1 MDFKTQATWLMPSNL
16 GFSVS
21 FKGIT
26 TFEQSQPWI
35 W

>member
-1 MDFKTQATWLMPSNL
+1 MDFTTQATSLIPSNL

-21 FKGIT
+21 FKGIA
-26 TFEQSQPWI
+26 TFERSQPWI